1 MHVTFPA
8 YGSVF
13 LNEYIELRLQTQI
26 CTADGILLMA
36 KRRSQKKRK
45 KRIRF
50 SRNFFMPFL
59 ITLTAVASVG
69 VLALAAHQW
78 IMEPVK
84 TKKQDL
90 VNENSDERL
99 GIKQPEEK
107 PAEEMID
114 GNAGE
119 EKEDSDEPVT
129 EVPKT
134 PAKYQEE
141 LEDPE
146 YMEQNNIYVKEPA
159 VSGQVTLAFA
169 GDILFD
175 TNYAIMG
182 PVSASGDIS
191 EGVRP
196 EVIER
201 MQAADVMML
210 NNEFAYSDRGAPTE
224 GKQFTFRARPAA
236 VSYLNDMGVDLV
248 SLANNHAYDYG
259 PDALVDTLDIL
270 REAEIPYVGAGRDI
284 NEARKPVYYILGDLK
299 IAFVSA
305 TQIERLDMPDTKE
318 ATETSPGVFRCWNG
332 SKLLETIR
340 EADANSDFVV
350 AYIHWGT
357 ENQAELDWA
366 QLKQAPE
373 LVEAGAD
380 LIIGDHPHCL
390 QPIGVIQGV
399 PVIYSL
405 GNFWFNSK
413 TLDTCMVEAVID
425 ETGIV
430 SCQFVPCLQSGCRT
444 TLLQG
449 AEKERVLAYM
459 RSISEGV
466 RIDEEGYVSW

>member
-1 MHVTFPA
+1 
-8 YGSVF
+8 
-13 LNEYIELRLQTQI
+13 
-26 CTADGILLMA
+26 MA
-36 KRRSQKKRK
+36 KKRSRKIKKK

-50 SRNFFMPFL
+50 HRSFFLPFL
-59 ITLTAVASVG
+59 VTLTAAVALG
-69 VLALAAHQW
+69 VLVLAAHQW

-84 TKKQDL
+84 
-90 VNENSDERL
+90 
-99 GIKQPEEK
+99 KQPADIVRSSQGIETHGTEGAE
-107 PAEEMID
+107 PA
-114 GNAGE
+114 
-119 EKEDSDEPVT
+119 EKEDAAGDEGESAGVEQET
-129 EVPKT
+129 VSR
-134 PAKYQEE
+134 YQEE
-141 LEDPE
+141 LDDPA
-146 YMEQNNIYVKEPA
+146 YMEENNIYTVEPA
-159 VSGQVTLAFA
+159 EPGRVTMTFA

-182 PVSASGDIS
+182 TVRGSGDIS
-191 EGVRP
+191 QGIMP

-201 MQAADVMML
+201 MQAADIMAL
-210 NNEFAYSDRGAPTE
+210 NNEFAYSNRGTPTAD
-224 GKQFTFRARPAA
+224 KQFTFRARPETAA
-236 VSYLNDMGVDLV
+236 YLTDLGVDIV

-259 PDALVDTLDIL
+259 PTALEDTLDTL
-270 REAEIPYVGAGRDI
+270 RETGIPYVGAGRNID
-284 NEARKPVYYILGDLK
+284 EARKPVYYIVGDLK

-305 TQIERLDMPDTKE
+305 TQIERLDTPDTKE

-332 SKLLETIR
+332 ARLMETIR
-340 EADANSDFVV
+340 EAAQNSDFVV

-373 LVEAGAD
+373 LIAAGAN
-380 LIIGDHPHCL
+380 LVIGDHPHCL

-413 TLDTCMVEAVID
+413 TLDTGMVEVTID

-430 SCQFVPCLQSGCRT
+430 SYQFIPCLQSGCKT

-466 RIDEEGYVSW
+466 RIDEDGFVSW

>member
-1 MHVTFPA
+1 
-8 YGSVF
+8 
-13 LNEYIELRLQTQI
+13 
-26 CTADGILLMA
+26 MA
-36 KRRSQKKRK
+36 KRRTRKSKKK
-45 KRIRF
+45 KRIRLHR
-50 SRNFFMPFL
+50 SFFLPFV
-59 ITLTAVASVG
+59 ITLTAAVAIG

-84 TKKQDL
+84 TKKTESVHSNRGDRTPF
-90 VNENSDERL
+90 VDSAAEEEKDAEIAED
-99 GIKQPEEK
+99 GPETGGPEETETVSRYQEVLDDPVYMEENAIYVRE
-107 PAEEMID
+107 PAE
-114 GNAGE
+114 A
-119 EKEDSDEPVT
+119 
-129 EVPKT
+129 
-134 PAKYQEE
+134 
-141 LEDPE
+141 
-146 YMEQNNIYVKEPA
+146 
-159 VSGQVTLAFA
+159 GQVTMTFA

-182 PVSASGDIS
+182 AVGAGGDIS
-191 EGVRP
+191 KGVTP

-201 MQAADVMML
+201 MQAADIMML
-210 NNEFAYSDRGAPTE
+210 NNEFAYSNRGMPIE
-224 GKQFTFRARPAA
+224 EKQFTFRAKPETAA
-236 VSYLNDMGVDLV
+236 YLNDMGVDIV

-259 PDALVDTLDIL
+259 PDALTDTLDIL
-270 REAEIPYVGAGRDI
+270 RETGIPYVGAGRDI
-284 NEARKPVYYILGDLK
+284 GEARRPVYYIVGDIK

-332 SKLLETIR
+332 EKLLETIR
-340 EADANSDFVV
+340 EAAANSDFVV

-357 ENQAELDWA
+357 ENVAELDWA

-373 LVEAGAD
+373 LVAAGAD

-413 TLDTCMVEAVID
+413 TLDTGMVEVVID

-430 SCQFVPCLQSGCRT
+430 SYQFIPCLQSGCRT

-449 AEKERVLAYM
+449 AEKERVLSYM
-459 RSISEGV
+459 RGLSEGV
-466 RIDEEGYVSW
+466 RIDGDGFVSW

>member
-1 MHVTFPA
+1 
-8 YGSVF
+8 
-13 LNEYIELRLQTQI
+13 
-26 CTADGILLMA
+26 MA
-36 KRRSQKKRK
+36 KKRSRKIKKK

-50 SRNFFMPFL
+50 HRSFFLPFL
-59 ITLTAVASVG
+59 VTLTAAVALG

-84 TKKQDL
+84 
-90 VNENSDERL
+90 
-99 GIKQPEEK
+99 KQPADIVRSSQGIETHGTEGAE
-107 PAEEMID
+107 PA
-114 GNAGE
+114 
-119 EKEDSDEPVT
+119 EKEDAAGDEGESAGVEQET
-129 EVPKT
+129 VSR
-134 PAKYQEE
+134 YQEE
-141 LEDPE
+141 LDDPA
-146 YMEQNNIYVKEPA
+146 YMEENNIYTVEPA
-159 VSGQVTLAFA
+159 EPGRVTMTFA

-182 PVSASGDIS
+182 TVRGSGDIS
-191 EGVRP
+191 QGIMP

-201 MQAADVMML
+201 MQAADIMAL
-210 NNEFAYSDRGAPTE
+210 NNEFAYSNRGTPTAD
-224 GKQFTFRARPAA
+224 KQFTFRARPETAA
-236 VSYLNDMGVDLV
+236 YLTDLGVDIV

-259 PDALVDTLDIL
+259 PTALEDTLDTL
-270 REAEIPYVGAGRDI
+270 RETGIPYVGAGRNID
-284 NEARKPVYYILGDLK
+284 EARKPVYYIVGDLK

-305 TQIERLDMPDTKE
+305 TQIERLDTPDTKE

-332 SKLLETIR
+332 ARLMETIR
-340 EADANSDFVV
+340 EAAQSSDFVV

-373 LVEAGAD
+373 LIAAGAN
-380 LIIGDHPHCL
+380 LVIGDHPHCL

-413 TLDTCMVEAVID
+413 TLDTGMVEVTID

-430 SCQFVPCLQSGCRT
+430 SYQFIPCLQSGCKT

-466 RIDEEGYVSW
+466 RIDEDGFVSW

>member
-1 MHVTFPA
+1 
-8 YGSVF
+8 
-13 LNEYIELRLQTQI
+13 
-26 CTADGILLMA
+26 MA
-36 KRRSQKKRK
+36 KKRSRKIKKK

-50 SRNFFMPFL
+50 HRSFFLPFL
-59 ITLTAVASVG
+59 VTLTAAVALG

-84 TKKQDL
+84 
-90 VNENSDERL
+90 
-99 GIKQPEEK
+99 KQPADIVRSSQGIETHETEGAE
-107 PAEEMID
+107 PA
-114 GNAGE
+114 
-119 EKEDSDEPVT
+119 EKEDAAGDEGESAGVEQGT
-129 EVPKT
+129 VSR
-134 PAKYQEE
+134 YQEE
-141 LEDPE
+141 LDDPA
-146 YMEQNNIYVKEPA
+146 YMEENNIYTVEPA
-159 VSGQVTLAFA
+159 EPGRVTMTFA

-182 PVSASGDIS
+182 TVRGSGDIS
-191 EGVRP
+191 QGIMP

-201 MQAADVMML
+201 MQAADIMAL
-210 NNEFAYSDRGAPTE
+210 NNEFAYSNRGTPTAD
-224 GKQFTFRARPAA
+224 KQFTFRARPETAA
-236 VSYLNDMGVDLV
+236 YLTDLGVDIV

-259 PDALVDTLDIL
+259 PTALEDTLDTL
-270 REAEIPYVGAGRDI
+270 RETGIPYVGAGRNID
-284 NEARKPVYYILGDLK
+284 EARKPVYYIVGDLK

-305 TQIERLDMPDTKE
+305 TQIERLDTPDTKE

-332 SKLLETIR
+332 ARLMETIR
-340 EADANSDFVV
+340 EAAQNSDFVV

-373 LVEAGAD
+373 LIAAGAN
-380 LIIGDHPHCL
+380 LVIGDHPHCL

-413 TLDTCMVEAVID
+413 TLDTGMVEVTID

-430 SCQFVPCLQSGCRT
+430 SYQFIPCLQSGCKT

-466 RIDEEGYVSW
+466 RIDEDGFVSW

>member
-1 MHVTFPA
+1 M
-8 YGSVF
+8 
-13 LNEYIELRLQTQI
+13 
-26 CTADGILLMA
+26 
-36 KRRSQKKRK
+36 
-45 KRIRF
+45 
-50 SRNFFMPFL
+50 
-59 ITLTAVASVG
+59 ITLTAAVALG

-84 TKKQDL
+84 
-90 VNENSDERL
+90 
-99 GIKQPEEK
+99 KQPADIVRSSQGIETHETEGAE
-107 PAEEMID
+107 PA
-114 GNAGE
+114 
-119 EKEDSDEPVT
+119 EKEDAAGDEGESAGVEQGT
-129 EVPKT
+129 VSR
-134 PAKYQEE
+134 YQEE
-141 LEDPE
+141 LDDPA
-146 YMEQNNIYVKEPA
+146 YMEENNIYTVEPA
-159 VSGQVTLAFA
+159 EPGRVTMTFA

-182 PVSASGDIS
+182 TVRGSGDIS
-191 EGVRP
+191 QGIMP

-201 MQAADVMML
+201 MQAADIMAL
-210 NNEFAYSDRGAPTE
+210 NNEFAYSNRGTPTAD
-224 GKQFTFRARPAA
+224 KQFTFRARPETAA
-236 VSYLNDMGVDLV
+236 YLTDLGVDIV

-259 PDALVDTLDIL
+259 PTALEDTLDTL
-270 REAEIPYVGAGRDI
+270 RETGIPYVGAGRNID
-284 NEARKPVYYILGDLK
+284 EARKPVYYIVGDLK

-305 TQIERLDMPDTKE
+305 TQIERLDTPDTKE

-332 SKLLETIR
+332 ARLMETIR
-340 EADANSDFVV
+340 EAAQNSDFVV

-373 LVEAGAD
+373 LIAAGAN
-380 LIIGDHPHCL
+380 LVIGDHPHCL

-413 TLDTCMVEAVID
+413 TLDTGMVEVTID

-430 SCQFVPCLQSGCRT
+430 SYQFIPCLQSGCKT

-459 RSISEGV
+459 RGISEGV
-466 RIDEEGYVSW
+466 RIDGDGFVSW